1 MNEMQNHRLDF
12 PSAGRNAKAI
22 AKVLATELPAGP
34 YAVLEIASGSGQ
46 HGVQFCKAI
55 PNVRWWPTDLDPAH
69 IASINAWRTHAGLS
83 DRIQMAT
90 KLDVCAENWR
100 LGKNQKDWPQKFD
113 AVVNINMIHISPWA
127 ATLGL
132 MEGAAQ
138 VLRPG
143 GVLVL
148 YGPFKKHGKHTAP
161 SNAGF
166 DESLKSR
173 NPAWGVRDLEEVAAI
188 ARAQGLTLRTEIAMP
203 ANNLSLVFVR
213 S

>member
-1 MNEMQNHRLDF
+1 MSEMQNQRLDF
-12 PSAGRNAKAI
+12 PSAGRNANVI
-22 AKVLATELPAGP
+22 AKVLATELSSEPC
-34 YAVLEIASGSGQ
+34 AVLEIASGSGQ
-46 HGVQFCKAI
+46 HGVHFCKAM
-55 PNVRWWPTDLDPAH
+55 PNLSWWPTDLDAAH
-69 IASINAWRTHAGLS
+69 LNSINAWRTHADLT
-83 DRIQMAT
+83 DRIHTAT
-90 KLDVCAENWR
+90 ALDVCAENWR
-100 LGKNQKDWPQKFD
+100 LGQNQKGWPQTFD
-113 AVVNINMIHISPWA
+113 AMVNINMIHISPWA

-148 YGPFKKHGKHTAP
+148 YGPFKKNGQHTAP
-161 SNAGF
+161 SNVDF

-173 NPAWGVRDLEEVAAI
+173 NPTWGVRDRDEVAAI

-203 ANNLSLVFVR
+203 ANNFSLVFAC

>member
-1 MNEMQNHRLDF
+1 MTSKRLDF
-12 PSAGRNAKAI
+12 PSAGRNANAI
-22 AKVLATELPAGP
+22 AQVLAAELPAGP
-34 YAVLEIASGSGQ
+34 CAVLEIASGSGQ
-46 HGVQFCKAI
+46 HGVQFCREI
-55 PNVRWWPTDLDPAH
+55 PNISWWPTDLDPAH
-69 IASINAWRTHAGLS
+69 LNSINAWRVHADLT
-83 DRIQMAT
+83 DRIHVAT
-90 KLDVCAENWR
+90 ALDVCAENWR
-100 LGKNQKDWPQKFD
+100 TGQIQKEWPKKFD

-138 VLRPG
+138 VIRPG

-161 SNAGF
+161 SNADF

-173 NPAWGVRDLEEVAAI
+173 NSAWGVRDLDEVAAI

-203 ANNLSLVFVR
+203 ANNLSLIFAR
-213 S
+213 A